1 MDTNPNPTNTQY
13 QTVTVQVP
21 EDRIAEFH
29 AFFGRFLAGPLG
41 RGRRGRYGRP
51 HRGHHGPHGRGCA
64 GRRNTEQSEAT
75 EQPAGTTEV

>member
-51 HRGHHGPHGRGCA
+51 NRGQHGPHGRGCA
-64 GRRNTEQSEAT
+64 GRRNAEQGEAT